1 MTTMVA
7 GVYRQGKLELL
18 EEPLGLR
25 EGAVRVLLVQ
35 ETDNAQTT
43 QPLVFGKYAAGQMS
57 SLEDFSESEWR
68 GESTFEEN
76 DGE

>member
-18 EEPLGLR
+18 EEPVGLR
-25 EGAVRVLLVQ
+25 DGSVRVLLVQ
-35 ETDNAQTT
+35 EPDNIQKTK
-43 QPLVFGKYAAGQMS
+43 PLLFGKYAAGPMS
-57 SLEDFSESEWR
+57 TLEDFAESEWH
-68 GESTFEEN
+68 GEAEFEAN